1 MEETM
6 NLSVSKFGEVLMSR
20 PAGKEAFA
28 MANAYIFSVLKP
40 EEKIELDFEG
50 VKVLTPSWADEFIT
64 GIKNS
69 FSNEIKFL
77 NTDNESVEASL
88 KVVLNFYCRRITAWR
103 SVQYHIIVFHT
114 LAHRITY
121 LWHSILKI
129 QILMYIS

>member
-1 MEETM
+1 M

-40 EEKIELDFEG
+40 EEKIKLDFEG

-64 GIKNS
+64 GIKKS
-69 FSNEIKFL
+69 FSNEIEFL

-88 KVVLNFYCRRITAWR
+88 KVVLN
-103 SVQYHIIVFHT
+103 
-114 LAHRITY
+114 
-121 LWHSILKI
+121 
-129 QILMYIS
+129 